1 MDVILIGDGT
11 DVKADSYKS
20 NTGKDYML
28 EIEFSKV
35 RAVL

>member
-1 MDVILIGDGT
+1 MDVILIGGGT
-11 DVKADSYKS
+11 DVKADNYKS

>member
-1 MDVILIGDGT
+1 MDVILIGGGT
-11 DVKADSYKS
+11 DVKADNHKS
-20 NTGKDYML
+20 NTEKDYML